1 MKGED
6 RFLKSTDARAYRA
19 IVLLHSYS
27 PPPRETRGGGAV
39 RICSV
44 AARESAE
51 QREESSGVFGKRWGR
66 GLKKIGQFDFFGEDY
81 LVGLVFFLALR
92 AKAMKP

>member
-6 RFLKSTDARAYRA
+6 RFLKLTDARAYRV
-19 IVLLHSYS
+19 IVLLHSCSS
-27 PPPRETRGGGAV
+27 PPRVSRGGGAV
-39 RICSV
+39 RICI
-44 AARESAE
+44 A

-66 GLKKIGQFDFFGEDY
+66 EEKKLGQFDFFGEDY

>member
-1 MKGED
+1 MKGEE

-19 IVLLHSYS
+19 IVLLHSSS
-27 PPPRETRGGGAV
+27 PPPRVSRGGGA
-39 RICSV
+39 
-44 AARESAE
+44 ARESGE

-66 GLKKIGQFDFFGEDY
+66 GLKKSGQFDFFGEDY

>member
-27 PPPRETRGGGAV
+27 PPPRVSRGGGAV
-39 RICSV
+39 RICIAQLLEKV
-44 AARESAE
+44 GTKVPKAA
-51 QREESSGVFGKRWGR
+51 VFSKQEG
-66 GLKKIGQFDFFGEDY
+66 GE
-81 LVGLVFFLALR
+81 G
-92 AKAMKP
+92 